1 MIPLNREAPNY
12 RSMIGLIDGRTELK
26 PLPVGGGPGDRR
38 LQVVGVPTGAEDDDY
53 YVDVESGGGS
63 ASVPL
68 IQQQLVGGRLVRLQS
83 FSGFEITVMAAKL
96 AYENAAYIENVV
108 KNIWK
113 VHNFF
118 WEFLLTICG
127 DEQSRQHVNYA
138 RGIVAG
144 LLAAN
149 CDNRAP
155 IILGQVD
162 SPVHACMDATA
173 FVWNNLQFD
182 HDQYSCS
189 DIHHVLKW
197 L

>member
-1 MIPLNREAPNY
+1 
-12 RSMIGLIDGRTELK
+12 MIGLIDGRTELK
-26 PLPVGGGPGDRR
+26 PLPAGGGPGDRR

-68 IQQQLVGGRLVRLQS
+68 IQQQHVDGRLVRLQS

-155 IILGQVD
+155 INHSGTSGQ
-162 SPVHACMDATA
+162 PCPCMNRSIYGRYR
-173 FVWNNLQFD
+173 FCLE
-182 HDQYSCS
+182 
-189 DIHHVLKW
+189 
-197 L
+197 